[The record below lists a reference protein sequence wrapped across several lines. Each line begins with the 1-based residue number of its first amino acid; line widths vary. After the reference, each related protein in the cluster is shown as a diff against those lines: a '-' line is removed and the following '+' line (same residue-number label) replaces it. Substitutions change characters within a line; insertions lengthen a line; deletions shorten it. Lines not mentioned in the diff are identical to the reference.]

1 MKVDKDDKRIAKEI
15 KENFKD
21 STEFATW
28 LTKAYMRMTDED
40 KKRLGI
46 KLDD

>member
-1 MKVDKDDKRIAKEI
+1 MKPKDKEIEKVI

-28 LTKAYMRMTDED
+28 LTKAYMRMKPED
-40 KKRLGI
+40 RPDL
-46 KLDD
+46 